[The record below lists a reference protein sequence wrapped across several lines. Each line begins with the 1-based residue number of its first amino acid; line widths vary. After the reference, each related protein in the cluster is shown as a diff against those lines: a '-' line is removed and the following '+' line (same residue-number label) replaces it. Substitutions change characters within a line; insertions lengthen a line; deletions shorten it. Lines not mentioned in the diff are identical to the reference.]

1 MYYPDRK
8 EYITFLFSLLD
19 EFAERKQSVISRG
32 RPKVYSDAS
41 LLVFYAAM
49 TLRQINKIRGQ
60 HRWLYTHPIMLKTLQ
75 LRFCPSQATLARRY
89 KALTPLLGEFCE
101 FIADWA
107 VSNGYG
113 FQTLSPMKIR
123 VCSRQKVP
131 FGTRRIV

>member
-49 TLRQINKIRGQ
+49 TLKQINKIRGQ
-60 HRWLYTHPIMLKTLQ
+60 HRWLYTHPIMLETLQ
-75 LRFCPSQATLARRY
+75 LRFCPSHATLARRY
-89 KALTPLLGEFCE
+89 KALMPCCWVSSASLSQIRQGFPQRTP
-101 FIADWA
+101 
-107 VSNGYG
+107 
-113 FQTLSPMKIR
+113 
-123 VCSRQKVP
+123 
-131 FGTRRIV
+131 